1 MEEVVEEVVRAA
13 ARVVTFTSTGAR
25 ATRSA
30 RAARLVAGAVWRHSW
45 SRQPRATLQP
55 RAAHAGAREG
65 GSQQSAEACAWCS
78 RLPSL
83 LLLRVGGVDSACT
96 LPSIATAVNSRRG
109 LGTEPPPP
117 KAPGASG
124 SWSSRGHFISAPGT
138 GTRNASARG
147 QRGMWPAPCGDDR
160 TLVGQ
165 RPCCCR
171 ERRAGVRRGACGRG
185 RGAATKHWSRAPALE
200 GVWKCAGPCLPSGA
214 LWRRRD
220 HDPGAP
226 VRDARELALDEGGGR
241 HPLVTVYSFNT

>member
-1 MEEVVEEVVRAA
+1 MTVAVATAATRAATTARVAAVKEAPREASVEEVVEEVVRAA

-96 LPSIATAVNSRRG
+96 LPSIATAVSWG
-109 LGTEPPPP
+109 
-117 KAPGASG
+117 PG
-124 SWSSRGHFISAPGT
+124 H
-138 GTRNASARG
+138 
-147 QRGMWPAPCGDDR
+147 
-160 TLVGQ
+160 
-165 RPCCCR
+165 
-171 ERRAGVRRGACGRG
+171 GA
-185 RGAATKHWSRAPALE
+185 AATKGARSIRILVKSRPFHFSAWHGHAQRVSARAARHVA
-200 GVWKCAGPCLPSGA
+200 GAVW
-214 LWRRRD
+214 
-220 HDPGAP
+220 
-226 VRDARELALDEGGGR
+226 
-241 HPLVTVYSFNT
+241 

>member
-1 MEEVVEEVVRAA
+1 MWLAPCGDTRGLASQGQRCSRERRMRGRGKGAA
-13 ARVVTFTSTGAR
+13 SSQRRHAP
-25 ATRSA
+25 
-30 RAARLVAGAVWRHSW
+30 GAVGYPPS
-45 SRQPRATLQP
+45 SSSESAGSTPRARCHPSPP
-55 RAAHAGAREG
+55 R
-65 GSQQSAEACAWCS
+65 S
-78 RLPSL
+78 R
-83 LLLRVGGVDSACT
+83 G
-96 LPSIATAVNSRRG
+96 G

-124 SWSSRGHFISAPGT
+124 SWSSRGHFVSAPGT

-147 QRGMWPAPCGDDR
+147 QRGMWLAPCGDDR

-200 GVWKCAGPCLPSGA
+200 GVWKCAGPCLQSGA
-214 LWRRRD
+214 LWRRRE

-226 VRDARELALDEGGGR
+226 VRDARELTLDEGGGR
-241 HPLVTVYSFNT
+241 HPLVTAYSFNTWMSLAFGRFSARSGVRA